1 MPMHPQP
8 ACLCLILHH
17 LTLLL
22 HAGYAAPWRLPH
34 TSSLSTQQDI
44 IVRVAGVGNT
54 IVPADNAPVTFEF
67 IDLWSRKS
75 TWGGLDPPVEGD
87 SVILPAGE

>member
-1 MPMHPQP
+1 M
-8 ACLCLILHH
+8 
-17 LTLLL
+17 
-22 HAGYAAPWRLPH
+22 
-34 TSSLSTQQDI
+34 
-44 IVRVAGVGNT
+44 RVAGVGNT